1 MVGQGKW
8 RVING
13 KWMTPPTS
21 SSTTTDTSSNS
32 RIPDSLK
39 YGSLD
44 RRLLSKHR
52 HTTRAAN
59 LSRTNSCENMEDA
72 LNVAASSLKR
82 TSPVQLSKFRS
93 NLGLGS
99 KQDLNNNGGTDD
111 ESSNLKSSSS
121 KKVNIYDSFFC
132 SVSPCYLKHSKLYSV
147 YVEMQFPMYRKT
159 ILQ

>member
-21 SSTTTDTSSNS
+21 ASATTDKSSNS

-93 NLGLGS
+93 NLGLDS

-121 KKVNIYDSFFC
+121 KKVNIFVFC
-132 SVSPCYLKHSKLYSV
+132 SASPCYLKHSKLCSV
-147 YVEMQFPMYRKT
+147 YVEIQFPLYRKK